1 LFTRLERNVCAVL
14 VVLALCAA
22 IVLAA
27 PAPAQAQAASA
38 RDTGDARADRAH
50 VVVRPG
56 DSLWAISGRYL
67 GPNATPQRVA
77 KGAER
82 IYALNR
88 GRIGGDP
95 NQIFVGQELLVPPVL
110 SERAAVD
117 NAVEEG
123 AGAGSRDLSQGS
135 MARTSAVQKAAGP
148 PLGEVAGGASVE
160 GGQATRTT
168 TLPSPSY
175 VVAAVPHVKP
185 LTSNDSLFSPVSSF
199 FSKVRAAVASAAGVA
214 AAFSFEALAEARAD
228 GRPMLGYGVLLLTVV
243 VAALMSWKLPMRST
257 SRRDFERW
265 GIPVGQYGEL
275 SVYDAT
281 PLAYHPASPGDRN
294 SLGNRGAQNARH
306 SVRPER
312 VRADTEGRIRRT
324 EASEVPIREAS
335 AVASAVAR
343 SARHAAAAATG
354 RVRAP
359 KAKSVPRNG
368 LALGAHDSRVRDA
381 VRRANVTVR
390 ARKHHPRR
398 RVPGRQRP
406 LVAVERMG
414 RNGEVS
420 VHDSR

>member
-56 DSLWAISGRYL
+56 DSLWSISGRYL

-88 GRIGGDP
+88 GRIGVDP

-110 SERAAVD
+110 SERDAGATPERNAVD

-123 AGAGSRDLSQGS
+123 AGAGSRDRSQEG

-148 PLGEVAGGASVE
+148 PLDEVAGGASVE
-160 GGQATRTT
+160 GGQATRTP

-175 VVAAVPHVKP
+175 VVAAVPHVKL
-185 LTSNDSLFSPVSSF
+185 LTSNDSLLSPVSSS

-214 AAFSFEALAEARAD
+214 AAFSYEALAEARAD

-243 VAALMSWKLPMRST
+243 VAALMAWKLPMRST

-275 SVYDAT
+275 SMYHAT
-281 PLAYHPASPGDRN
+281 SLAYHPGSPEDRN

-414 RNGEVS
+414 R
-420 VHDSR
+420 